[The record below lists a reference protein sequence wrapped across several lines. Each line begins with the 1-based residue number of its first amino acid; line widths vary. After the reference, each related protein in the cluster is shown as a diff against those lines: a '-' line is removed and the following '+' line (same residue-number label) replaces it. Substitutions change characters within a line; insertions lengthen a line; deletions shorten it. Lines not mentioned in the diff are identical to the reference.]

1 VLTSESQQPDSRR
14 QQLESMNLL
23 SASAS
28 ASASRAGPSVP
39 TPPTPTTAMLE
50 WPTAPDLL
58 QAMLSRQR
66 DRLGWL
72 EGELRSTR
80 RALAQARAELAGTLA
95 SARHARRLA
104 LHDSLTQLPNQRC
117 FCEHL
122 VEALTQLPA
131 EPGSVAVLY
140 IDLDGFKA
148 INDEHGHDIGD
159 ELLRIVAARLG
170 RATRAGDLVCRVGG
184 DEFACLLSGAIH
196 HERLRQLACKLFEAV
211 SAPLCIDTLQLR
223 VSPSIGI
230 ATGPMPTDSA
240 QDLLKR
246 ADAAMYRAK
255 RERSGYAF
263 CHTLGALD
271 RVARDGPNR
280 RPAPRAAGCTSGMP
294 FARFPQAT

>member
-1 VLTSESQQPDSRR
+1 MLTSESQRPDRRSR
-14 QQLESMNLL
+14 QLDSVNLL
-23 SASAS
+23 STP
-28 ASASRAGPSVP
+28 PSLARPAVP
-39 TPPTPTTAMLE
+39 TLPASTAVEPE

-58 QAMLSRQR
+58 LLRAMLGRQR

-72 EGELRSTR
+72 EDELRSAR
-80 RALAQARAELAGTLA
+80 RALAQAQAELAGTLA
-95 SARHARRLA
+95 SARHAHHLA
-104 LHDSLTQLPNQRC
+104 LHDSLTRLPNQRC
-117 FCEHL
+117 FREHL
-122 VEALTQLPA
+122 AKALTQPPP

-148 INDEHGHDIGD
+148 INDEHGHETGD

-184 DEFACLLSGAIH
+184 DEFACLLTGAIH
-196 HERLRQLACKLFEAV
+196 HEQLRHLACKLFDAV
-211 SAPLCIDTLQLR
+211 SAPLSIDTLQLT

-230 ATGPMPTDSA
+230 ATGPMPADSA

-263 CHTLGALD
+263 CHTVGALD
-271 RVARDGPNR
+271 RVARGGPE
-280 RPAPRAAGCTSGMP
+280 RATALM
-294 FARFPQAT
+294 